1 MRQTTTIRG
10 KIEEEKKQRGLDSTS
25 RSMISDIKRSHSRPI
40 TPTKSHSKI
49 PFIDESYSKSPMRTR
64 NKIARTPLNPDKSE
78 AGNDFQNDDTSQFD
92 RSIISNVNQGDLPE
106 FGVQKTKPEEVKK
119 PQEEAKNPVIPP
131 DAFYSRDLIPRT
143 PPQANP
149 KKHDRPPPEE
159 KKAKA
164 KSERESKDKPK
175 AIPKKPKK

>member
-10 KIEEEKKQRGLDSTS
+10 KMEDEKKQRGLDSTS

-64 NKIARTPLNPDKSE
+64 NKLARTPLNPDKSE
-78 AGNDFQNDDTSQFD
+78 AGNDFKNDDASQFD
-92 RSIISNVNQGDLPE
+92 RSIVGTINQGELPE
-106 FGVQKTKPEEVKK
+106 FGVQKPKPEESKK
-119 PQEEAKNPVIPP
+119 SQEEAKNPGPFA

-143 PPQANP
+143 PPQFNA
-149 KKHDRPPPEE
+149 KQHDRPPPEE
-159 KKAKA
+159 KKAKV
-164 KSERESKDKPK
+164 KNDKESKNKQK
-175 AIPKKPKK
+175 VNPKKAK